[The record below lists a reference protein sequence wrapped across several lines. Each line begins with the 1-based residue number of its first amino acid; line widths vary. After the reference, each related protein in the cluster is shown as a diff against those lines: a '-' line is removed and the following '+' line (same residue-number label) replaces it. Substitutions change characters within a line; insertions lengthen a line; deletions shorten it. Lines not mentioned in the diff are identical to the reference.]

1 MKMIMQSIDL
11 EMGDMFDNMKT
22 QSRGSIYKINYRMHF
37 LRPV

>member
-1 MKMIMQSIDL
+1 MIMQSIDL
-11 EMGDMFDNMKT
+11 EMGDMFDNNMKT